1 MNSREDGIGVMG
13 KQSKSFKMPGHV
25 EFQADDYYGTDID
38 EVIIGIIKRKI
49 HDIDEDLETAIKS
62 SMNAIKLWTSLVSLF
77 EVAFFADHHN
87 LVESKSCINSNNDLL
102 IDKHAVYYSFID
114 NVMDDIMFNLS
125 DQDDKEMLWYIYRH
139 FESIILSVKT
149 ELKNGIGKTSQYIGT
164 LNHIKRILKYIV
176 TLISSVFVLLMMRYG
191 PDEEFDKKVTAFI
204 AGNISSDDLWTMGL
218 VLEVNLIEGMTEGD
232 MVPINLAKRFG
243 GLDDWTKVLG
253 KYGKYNKAL
262 NDYVRWYNR
271 KRRKNND

>member
-1 MNSREDGIGVMG
+1 MNFQEDSIGIMG
-13 KQSKSFKMPGHV
+13 KQSKSFKMPIDV

-77 EVAFFADHHN
+77 EVALFADQHN
-87 LVESKSCINSNNDLL
+87 LIESKSSINSNNDLL
-102 IDKHAVYYSFID
+102 IDKYAVYD
-114 NVMDDIMFNLS
+114 NLINNVLDDIMFNLS

-164 LNHIKRILKYIV
+164 LNQIKEVFNYIV
-176 TLISSVFVLLMMRYG
+176 MVITLVFVLLMTRYG
-191 PDEEFDKKVTAFI
+191 PDEEFDKKATAFI

-218 VLEVNLIEGMTEGD
+218 VIEVNLIEGMTEGG
-232 MVPINLAKRFG
+232 MFPINLKQRFG
-243 GLDDWTKVLG
+243 GLDNWKKVFG
-253 KYGKYNKAL
+253 KYGKYDKAV
-262 NDYVRWYNR
+262 NDYVRWCNR
-271 KRRKNND
+271 KEVK